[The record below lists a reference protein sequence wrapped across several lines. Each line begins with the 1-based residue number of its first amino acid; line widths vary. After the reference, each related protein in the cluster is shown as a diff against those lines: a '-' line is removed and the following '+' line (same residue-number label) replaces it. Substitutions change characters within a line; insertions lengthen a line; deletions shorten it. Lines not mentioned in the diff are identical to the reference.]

1 MSQISLQSL
10 PPGVRAPCVRV
21 VFSFHSDRW
30 SHEIQLSHA
39 KGVVSIASSVEGDS
53 DDDWPPSPA
62 LQEISKED
70 IGNRVVVLGVGMAG
84 SNHWSISVSVV
95 ENQRVK
101 LDNACL
107 VKNEQIGW
115 LGSTYQIS
123 EGVRVE
129 AVSETE
135 VRLEKDGFLIPLA
148 AVSEAEW
155 GTSLSVVG
163 TRITARPSHIS
174 KSPVKSTRW
183 GLCVGNV
190 GN

>member
-1 MSQISLQSL
+1 L
-10 PPGVRAPCVRV
+10 
-21 VFSFHSDRW
+21 
-30 SHEIQLSHA
+30 
-39 KGVVSIASSVEGDS
+39 IASSVEGDS
-53 DDDWPPSPA
+53 NDDWPPSPA
-62 LQEISKED
+62 FQEISEED

-84 SNHWSISVSVV
+84 SNHWSISASVA

-135 VRLEKDGFLIPLA
+135 VRLEKDGCLISFS